1 MKIFLLRQKSAYVFL
16 QNNLEKNL
24 KMKEILRTKT
34 FRLENEILKNYNGK
48 KKHRT

>member
-48 KKHRT
+48 KKT